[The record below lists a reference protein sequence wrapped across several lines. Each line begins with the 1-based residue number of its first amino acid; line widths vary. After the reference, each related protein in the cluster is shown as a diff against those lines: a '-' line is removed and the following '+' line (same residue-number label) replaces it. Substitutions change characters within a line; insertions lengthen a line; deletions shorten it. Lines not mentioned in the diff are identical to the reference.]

1 VGAPRRS
8 LAIACALALVLVPA
22 AFGAKRDLTVKVAH
36 LNVPAT
42 LKSGTKATFGVRYI
56 VRGPSSRSAIATV
69 TLVLR
74 GSNKYTVNSL
84 PAKVR
89 PAIWRWSVQDT
100 VPALAAGS
108 YKATAT
114 ITLTRAGKTIAHASS
129 TKSVRVQ
136 A

>member
-22 AFGAKRDLTVKVAH
+22 AYGAKRDLTVSVAH
-36 LNVPAT
+36 LTVPTT
-42 LKSGTKATFGVRYI
+42 LKSGKKATFGVRYI
-56 VRGPSSRSAIATV
+56 VHGPSSRSAIATV

-100 VPALAAGS
+100 VPALAAGI

-114 ITLTRAGKTIAHASS
+114 VTLTRAGKTIDRA
-129 TKSVRVQ
+129 TRITSVRVQ